1 MKKLIFGCCAALL
14 LNSCMD
20 VGGALFWTGDGTYE
34 FTNANLES
42 NYQIDE
48 SKVHTFDVLSEDD
61 TIYGV
66 YVGDFAQ
73 IEQDTIIVYLHGN
86 GPSMDNFWST
96 IGVLAHTGGLHRYG
110 VLMYDYRGY
119 GKSTGTT
126 LNEATMQAD
135 YDAVMDWLVD
145 RGLTTDRMVV
155 FANSLGS
162 LPAGPAAAGNS
173 AIEVRKLVM
182 ETPQSSADAILQD
195 ATGLSLPASMITGYT
210 FDLGANMA
218 DYPHE
223 LLWLHGTA
231 DDVAPISNARAAMA
245 EHNGSYYAEAIY
257 EDAGHGLRFDITNE
271 EWLRV
276 IHEFML
282 HE

>member
-1 MKKLIFGCCAALL
+1 MKKLFFFALAAFSLTA
-14 LNSCMD
+14 CMD
-20 VGGALFWTGDGTYE
+20 VGGALFWTGDGTYSFAQSDLE
-34 FTNANLES
+34 LGYEVDTNK
-42 NYQIDE
+42 I
-48 SKVHTFDVLSEDD
+48 HRFDVLSQED
-61 TIYGV
+61 TIYGL

-73 IEQDTIIVYLHGN
+73 IQQDTIIVYLHGN

-96 IGVLAHTGGLHRYG
+96 IGVLANTGGRHRYG

-119 GKSTGTT
+119 GKSTGITQD
-126 LNEATMQAD
+126 EETMQSD
-135 YDAVMDWLVD
+135 FDAVLQWLVD
-145 RGLTTDRMVV
+145 RGLTSERMVI

-173 AIEVRKLVM
+173 LLEVQKLIM
-182 ETPQSSADAILQD
+182 ETPQSSADAILQG
-195 ATGLSLPASMITGYT
+195 ATGLSLPATMITDYD

-218 DYPHE
+218 DYAGD

-231 DDVAPISNARAAMA
+231 DDVAPIENARQAMA
-245 EHNGSYYAEAIY
+245 EHAGNYYAEHIY

-282 HE
+282 K